1 MRSKMQD
8 DEIKSRGRYKL
19 GLAETVLKSGTID
32 YTNMRI
38 IHNAMLHKI
47 WSQSTFWVLKIVGH

>member
-19 GLAETVLKSGTID
+19 GLAETVLKNAID
-32 YTNMRI
+32 YNMRI
-38 IHNAMLHKI
+38 IHNAMLHLI
-47 WSQSTFWVLKIVGH
+47 WSQSTFWVLKIVVH